1 MALYDTSIRRP
12 VATAMTFL
20 VIIVVGVVSF
30 RYLPVD
36 LLPEIEYPRL
46 TVYSNYGNVGPE
58 EVEKIITDPIANA
71 VSGVPNVE
79 RLTSSSEEGASRV
92 SLEFAQGTDLDAA
105 ANDVRASLD
114 RIRDDLPVEAEP
126 PGIWKFDPNSQEI
139 VSIAVESSRDL
150 ESLTRLLDRDVS
162 RQFEQ
167 IPGVGTINV
176 RGGIYREIRINL
188 ERDRLAA
195 YNLSASEVRN
205 AIGQSNV
212 ALPGGNVK
220 EGLSDLYVRT
230 QGEYESLD
238 EIRQTVITT
247 REGVPIRVQ
256 DVAEVKDGFE
266 DLDRIVELGGV
277 PVLRMEIQKQ
287 SGANTVS
294 VAEQIREEVGR
305 INATRSDVQL
315 TVVSDQSQFIRKS
328 INNVQNSAIWG
339 SLLAIFVLYTFLRN
353 GSTTFI
359 IALSIPIS
367 IIATFGLLYF
377 NDLTLNQMT
386 FGGLA
391 LGVGLIVDNAIVVL
405 ENIIRRREED
415 GLSLKEA
422 ASVGTREVAGAII
435 ASTLTTSV
443 IFLPLVFARTTTAA
457 LFQSLALVVVFA
469 LVCSLLVAL
478 TLVPMMA
485 SRFLT
490 VDPGDTVASSRATE
504 ASASDTGAD
513 PAEKKQEDQKSW
525 FQQAFIGLE
534 NKYSDVIRNALQRR
548 LLVFGVTVALLVGA
562 MALWPLISVE
572 LAPQTE
578 ANQIDVD
585 LEMAEGTN
593 IAVVMEYLD
602 QLEKRVEP
610 VLPREDMEHFVKQV
624 RPWGAEVEIQL
635 KPAGERS
642 TDSYELAAQI
652 REVVQGQV
660 PGADIQVQ
668 AQSGLWILRR
678 IFSSGGGS
686 EALQVELRGY
696 DLEQARKI
704 SQRIKSRLETID
716 GVANARTGRREGRP
730 EQNIRFLRDKISA
743 LGLTTQEVA
752 QAVQTNV
759 GGSRAAVFREGG
771 DQFPIT
777 VRLRPEDRLSVQDL
791 DNVSIQTPGG
801 QAVPISSLISSQR
814 GRGPTDIRRINGQRV
829 TYISATLESGAVL
842 GEVVQRARAD
852 LAQMEMPDGFSIQ
865 FGGEY
870 REQQKAQTDFQIAV
884 IMALI
889 LIYMVMAGQFE
900 RFLDP
905 LIVMF
910 SVPLV
915 LIGVLPTLVITN
927 TTVNIQSVMGLVM
940 LIGIVVNNAIV
951 LVDYINL
958 MRRERGLGLI
968 DAVAEA
974 GRLRLRPILMTTLT
988 TVLGLVPLALG
999 IGSGAEIQAAL
1010 ARVVIG
1016 GLIASTLV
1024 TLVLIPVA
1032 YVAADKASERVRARL
1047 PNWSWLPTAERIRPG
1062 QA

>member
-1 MALYDTSIRRP
+1 
-12 VATAMTFL
+12 
-20 VIIVVGVVSF
+20 
-30 RYLPVD
+30 
-36 LLPEIEYPRL
+36 
-46 TVYSNYGNVGPE
+46 
-58 EVEKIITDPIANA
+58 
-71 VSGVPNVE
+71 
-79 RLTSSSEEGASRV
+79 
-92 SLEFAQGTDLDAA
+92 
-105 ANDVRASLD
+105 
-114 RIRDDLPVEAEP
+114 
-126 PGIWKFDPNSQEI
+126 
-139 VSIAVESSRDL
+139 
-150 ESLTRLLDRDVS
+150 
-162 RQFEQ
+162 
-167 IPGVGTINV
+167 
-176 RGGIYREIRINL
+176 
-188 ERDRLAA
+188 
-195 YNLSASEVRN
+195 
-205 AIGQSNV
+205 
-212 ALPGGNVK
+212 
-220 EGLSDLYVRT
+220 
-230 QGEYESLD
+230 
-238 EIRQTVITT
+238 
-247 REGVPIRVQ
+247 
-256 DVAEVKDGFE
+256 
-266 DLDRIVELGGV
+266 
-277 PVLRMEIQKQ
+277 
-287 SGANTVS
+287 
-294 VAEQIREEVGR
+294 
-305 INATRSDVQL
+305 
-315 TVVSDQSQFIRKS
+315 
-328 INNVQNSAIWG
+328 
-339 SLLAIFVLYTFLRN
+339 
-353 GSTTFI
+353 
-359 IALSIPIS
+359 
-367 IIATFGLLYF
+367 
-377 NDLTLNQMT
+377 
-386 FGGLA
+386 
-391 LGVGLIVDNAIVVL
+391 
-405 ENIIRRREED
+405 
-415 GLSLKEA
+415 
-422 ASVGTREVAGAII
+422 
-435 ASTLTTSV
+435 
-443 IFLPLVFARTTTAA
+443 
-457 LFQSLALVVVFA
+457 
-469 LVCSLLVAL
+469 
-478 TLVPMMA
+478 
-485 SRFLT
+485 
-490 VDPGDTVASSRATE
+490 
-504 ASASDTGAD
+504 
-513 PAEKKQEDQKSW
+513 
-525 FQQAFIGLE
+525 
-534 NKYSDVIRNALQRR
+534 
-548 LLVFGVTVALLVGA
+548 
-562 MALWPLISVE
+562 
-572 LAPQTE
+572 
-578 ANQIDVD
+578 
-585 LEMAEGTN
+585 
-593 IAVVMEYLD
+593 
-602 QLEKRVEP
+602 
-610 VLPREDMEHFVKQV
+610 MEHFVKQV

-704 SQRIKSRLETID
+704 SERIKSRLETID

-743 LGLTTQEVA
+743 LGLTTQQVA
-752 QAVQTNV
+752 QAIQTNV

-814 GRGPTDIRRINGQRV
+814 GRGPTEIRRINGQRV

-958 MRRERGLGLI
+958 MRRERGLGLT

-1047 PNWSWLPTAERIRPG
+1047 PNWSWLPTTERIQPG